1 MVIRRKLKMPDEKL
15 GLYDQWKDNKGVA
28 SEKMT
33 ELENQYDFLRAD
45 SYIKLLTKLKEGVDG
60 KAIIKKAD
68 FGKLLDDMIDDI
80 YSKLGTTGD
89 DDSNYLFK
97 EIVYELSQVDAIKE
111 KIASGAKLEDV
122 IKAVTQ
128 GVGAIEQF
136 TQSKLFVKYQLT
148 SIKDEKDQEKA
159 LAEGKKYYKEWAK
172 ELKIEDEDIEKVLRD
187 AFDVKKLAQKYFA
200 LWLKKEKKE

>member
-1 MVIRRKLKMPDEKL
+1 MPDEKL

>member
-1 MVIRRKLKMPDEKL
+1 MPDEKL

-136 TQSKLFVKYQLT
+136 TQSKLFVKYQR
-148 SIKDEKDQEKA
+148 IKN
-159 LAEGKKYYKEWAK
+159 
-172 ELKIEDEDIEKVLRD
+172 RR
-187 AFDVKKLAQKYFA
+187 
-200 LWLKKEKKE
+200 